1 WISIL
6 FVASA
11 IFISILVPIINLFL
25 LIGIDRSLISNVE
38 FTQLLVGRLML
49 IVVLILF
56 VSLSILPTIILN
68 KIRTKKFGSI
78 DKYYEYTEEKLK
90 SLKTRLSTIN

>member
-1 WISIL
+1 
-6 FVASA
+6 
-11 IFISILVPIINLFL
+11 
-25 LIGIDRSLISNVE
+25 
-38 FTQLLVGRLML
+38 ML